1 MCLALSPEKAMPSNK
16 IVSVDEWMGAR
27 RALLQQEKAHMRAG
41 DTLAAARRELPW
53 VKIEKSYSFDTECGR
68 RGLHQ
73 LFKGNRQL
81 IVHHLMFAPEW
92 SAACPGCS
100 FQAKHIDGPARHLAH
115 HNVTILAI
123 SRAPLSR
130 IVAYKHRMGWQFDW
144 VSSLDSEFNYDFR
157 VSFTDE
163 QISRRQVDYNFGTIT
178 TEPRYVDKELPGLSV
193 FFKDA
198 DDSIYLTYATFA
210 RGLDALIGTHHY
222 IDLTPEGRNERAYPR
237 WPQRHDEYAAEDEYI
252 VR

>member
-1 MCLALSPEKAMPSNK
+1 MPANK
-16 IVSVDEWMGAR
+16 IVSRDEWMSAR
-27 RALLQQEKAHMRAG
+27 RSLLQQEKAHMRAG
-41 DTLAAARRELPW
+41 DTLAAARRQLPW
-53 VKIEKSYSFDTECGR
+53 IRIEKSYSFDTECGR
-68 RGLHQ
+68 RELGE

-100 FQAKHIDGPARHLAH
+100 FQAEHIDGPARHLAQ
-115 HNVTILAI
+115 HNVTILAA
-123 SRAPLSR
+123 SRAPLSK
-130 IVAYKHRMGWQFDW
+130 IVGYKRRMGWQFDW
-144 VSSLDSEFNYDFR
+144 VSSLESDFNYDFR

-178 TEPRYVDKELPGLSV
+178 TDPRYIDKELAGLSV
-193 FFKDA
+193 FYKGGDEV
-198 DDSIYLTYATFA
+198 IYLTYATFA

-222 IDLTPEGRNERAYPR
+222 LDLTPEGRNEGAYPN
-237 WPQRHDEYAAEDEYI
+237 WPQRHDEYAAGGKSI